1 MYESGRD
8 ALAEQERHVS
18 DLRSRG
24 PALLAAGA
32 LIAGLLVKPAFV
44 DSHPNGTAEWIAV
57 IVGLAGAGGLLAF
70 VVCLLS
76 LYELG
81 FSLDPTRTY
90 RELFDRQVISQPLVD
105 FTLAAALSER
115 RSRNGAV
122 VSKLRLWL
130 ALSLICLVVETCG
143 LGLAAALA

>member
-1 MYESGRD
+1 MPDLGERMYESGRD
-8 ALAEQERHVS
+8 ALAEQERQVS

-32 LIAGLLVKPAFV
+32 VIAGLLVKPAFIGT
-44 DSHPNGTAEWIAV
+44 HPNGTGEWVAAV
-57 IVGLAGAGGLLAF
+57 VGLVGAAGLLVF

-90 RELFDRQVISQPLVD
+90 RE
-105 FTLAAALSER
+105 
-115 RSRNGAV
+115 
-122 VSKLRLWL
+122 
-130 ALSLICLVVETCG
+130 
-143 LGLAAALA
+143 